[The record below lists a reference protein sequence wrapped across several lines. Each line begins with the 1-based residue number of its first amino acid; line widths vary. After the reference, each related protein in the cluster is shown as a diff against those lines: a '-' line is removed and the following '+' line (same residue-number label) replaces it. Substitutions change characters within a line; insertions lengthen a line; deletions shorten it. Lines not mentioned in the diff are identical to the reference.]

1 MRKEKI
7 CWLIALSALS
17 AMHGAMAGILP
28 EDRVD
33 ILYHSYDGEGVQVTG
48 PSILVRKG
56 IGNSFSVYGNYY
68 VDTIS
73 SASVDVISTASPY
86 EEERTEVSAGVDFL
100 HGDTIMSLGFTQS
113 DESDFIAD
121 SAYFN
126 ISQDVFGG
134 LTTVNMGYATG
145 SNEVSRNGDPTFTA
159 ESDRKNYR
167 LGLTQVLTKNML
179 LGLSLETITDEGFL
193 NNPYRSVR
201 YLDTGSALGYS
212 YEPEVYPNTRTSTA
226 VAIRSRYFLK
236 YRAAVF
242 GEYRYFTD
250 TWGIDAHTA
259 ELGYTHPTDSGWIYE
274 GSVRYYSQ
282 TSADFYSDLYPG
294 PQWQNYLA
302 RDKELATFTSQSL
315 SLGVS
320 YQFSPQRWDFLER
333 GSINFFVDYMLFNYD
348 DFRDVTA
355 GGVPGQEPV
364 FSFDAQVWQLFVSF
378 WF

>member
-1 MRKEKI
+1 MRKEKT
-7 CWLIALSALS
+7 CWLIALIALS

-282 TSADFYSDLYPG
+282 TAADFYSDLYPG

-355 GGVPGQEPV
+355 GGVPGQEPL

>member
-1 MRKEKI
+1 MRKGRI
-7 CWLIALSALS
+7 CWLVTLIAIV
-17 AMHGAMAGILP
+17 AMRGAVAGILP
-28 EDRVD
+28 EDRGD
-33 ILYHSYDGEGVQVTG
+33 LLYHSYDGGGVQVSG
-48 PSILVRKG
+48 PSILVRKQ

-73 SASVDVISTASPY
+73 SASIDVISTASPY
-86 EEERTEVSAGVDFL
+86 EEERTEVSAGVDYL
-100 HGDTIMSLGFTQS
+100 HGDTIMSLGFTES
-113 DESDFIAD
+113 DESDFVA
-121 SAYFN
+121 SSVYFN

-134 LTTVNMGYATG
+134 LTTVNMGYAKG
-145 SNEVSRNGDPTFTA
+145 QNEVSRNGDPTFTA
-159 ESDRKNYR
+159 DSDRRNYR

-179 LGLSLETITDEGFL
+179 LGLSWETITDEGFL

-201 YLDTGSALGYS
+201 YLDAGSALGYS
-212 YEPEVYPNTRTSTA
+212 YEPEVYPNTRTRTA

-274 GSVRYYSQ
+274 GSIRYYSQ
-282 TSADFYSDLYPG
+282 TAADFYSDLFPG

-315 SLGVS
+315 SLGVT

-333 GSINFFVDYMLFNYD
+333 GSINFFVDYMLFDYD

-355 GGVPGQEPV
+355 GGVPGQEPL
-364 FSFDAQVWQLFVSF
+364 FNFDAQVWQLFVSF

>member
-1 MRKEKI
+1 MRKERI
-7 CWLIALSALS
+7 CWLTALIALV

-33 ILYHSYDGEGVQVTG
+33 LLYHSYDGEGVQVTG

-73 SASVDVISTASPY
+73 SASIDVISTASPY
-86 EEERTEVSAGVDFL
+86 EEERTEVSVGVDYL

-113 DESDFIAD
+113 DESDFVAD

-145 SNEVSRNGDPTFTA
+145 SNEVSRNGDPSFTA

-201 YLDTGSALGYS
+201 YSDTGSALGYS

-259 ELGYTHPTDSGWIYE
+259 ELGYTHPTDGGWIYE

-282 TSADFYSDLYPG
+282 TAASFYSDLYPG

-315 SLGVS
+315 SLGVT

-333 GSINFFVDYMLFNYD
+333 GSINFFVDYMLFDYD

-355 GGVPGQEPV
+355 GGVPGQEPL
-364 FSFDAQVWQLFVSF
+364 FNFDAQVWQLFVSF

>member
-1 MRKEKI
+1 MRKEQI
-7 CWLIALSALS
+7 CWLTAIIALL
-17 AMHGAMAGILP
+17 AMRGAMAGILP

-33 ILYHSYDGEGVQVTG
+33 LLYHSYDGEGVQVTG

-113 DESDFIAD
+113 DESDFIAN

-134 LTTVNMGYATG
+134 LTTVNMGYAKG
-145 SNEVSRNGDPTFTA
+145 SNEVFRNGDPTFAA

-201 YLDTGSALGYS
+201 YLDTGSALGFS
-212 YEPEVYPNTRTSTA
+212 FEPEVYPNTRTSTA

-282 TSADFYSDLYPG
+282 TAADFYSDLFPG

-315 SLGVS
+315 SLGVT

-333 GSINFFVDYMLFNYD
+333 GSINFFVDYMLFDYD

-355 GGVPGQEPV
+355 GGVPGQEPL

>member
-1 MRKEKI
+1 
-7 CWLIALSALS
+7 
-17 AMHGAMAGILP
+17 
-28 EDRVD
+28 
-33 ILYHSYDGEGVQVTG
+33 
-48 PSILVRKG
+48 
-56 IGNSFSVYGNYY
+56 
-68 VDTIS
+68 
-73 SASVDVISTASPY
+73 
-86 EEERTEVSAGVDFL
+86 
-100 HGDTIMSLGFTQS
+100 
-113 DESDFIAD
+113 
-121 SAYFN
+121 
-126 ISQDVFGG
+126 
-134 LTTVNMGYATG
+134 
-145 SNEVSRNGDPTFTA
+145 
-159 ESDRKNYR
+159 
-167 LGLTQVLTKNML
+167 ML

-201 YLDTGSALGYS
+201 YSDTGSALGYS

-259 ELGYTHPTDSGWIYE
+259 ELGYTHPTDGGWIYE

-282 TSADFYSDLYPG
+282 TAASFYSDLYPG

-315 SLGVS
+315 SLGVT

-333 GSINFFVDYMLFNYD
+333 GSINFFVDYMLFDYD

-355 GGVPGQEPV
+355 GGVPGQEPL
-364 FSFDAQVWQLFVSF
+364 FNFDAQVWQLFVSF

>member
-7 CWLIALSALS
+7 RWLIALIALS

-282 TSADFYSDLYPG
+282 TSAAFYSDLYPG

-355 GGVPGQEPV
+355 GGVPGQEPL

>member
-7 CWLIALSALS
+7 CWLIALIALS

-282 TSADFYSDLYPG
+282 TSAAFYSDLYPG
-294 PQWQNYLA
+294 QQWQNYLA

-333 GSINFFVDYMLFNYD
+333 GSINFVVDYMLFNYD

-355 GGVPGQEPV
+355 GGVPGQEPL

>member
-7 CWLIALSALS
+7 CWLIALIALS

-282 TSADFYSDLYPG
+282 TSAAFYSDLYPG
-294 PQWQNYLA
+294 QHYLA

-333 GSINFFVDYMLFNYD
+333 GSINFVVDYMLFNYD

-355 GGVPGQEPV
+355 GGVPGQEPL

>member
-7 CWLIALSALS
+7 CWLIALIALS

-282 TSADFYSDLYPG
+282 TSAAFYSDLYPG

-333 GSINFFVDYMLFNYD
+333 GSINLFVDYMLFNYD

-355 GGVPGQEPV
+355 GGVPGQEPL
-364 FSFDAQVWQLFVSF
+364 FSFNAQVWQLFVSF

>member
-1 MRKEKI
+1 MRKERI
-7 CWLIALSALS
+7 CWLTALIALV

-33 ILYHSYDGEGVQVTG
+33 LLYHSYDGEGVQVTG

-73 SASVDVISTASPY
+73 SASIDVISTASPY
-86 EEERTEVSAGVDFL
+86 EEERTEVSVGVDYL

-113 DESDFIAD
+113 DESDFVAD

-145 SNEVSRNGDPTFTA
+145 SNEVSRNGDPSFTA

-201 YLDTGSALGYS
+201 YSDTGSALGYS

-259 ELGYTHPTDSGWIYE
+259 ELGYTHPTNGGWIYE

-282 TSADFYSDLYPG
+282 TAASFYSDLYPG

-315 SLGVS
+315 SLGVT

-333 GSINFFVDYMLFNYD
+333 GSINFFVDYMLFDYD

-355 GGVPGQEPV
+355 GGVPGQEPL
-364 FSFDAQVWQLFVSF
+364 FNFDAQVWQLFVSF

>member
-1 MRKEKI
+1 MRKEKT
-7 CWLIALSALS
+7 CWLTALIALS

-33 ILYHSYDGEGVQVTG
+33 LLYHSYDGAGVQVTG

-56 IGNSFSVYGNYY
+56 IGNNFSVYGNYY

-100 HGDTIMSLGFTQS
+100 HGDTIMSLGLTQS
-113 DESDFIAD
+113 DESDFLAN
-121 SAYFN
+121 STYFN

-134 LTTVNMGYATG
+134 MTTVNMGYAKG
-145 SNEVSRNGDPTFTA
+145 SNEIYRNGDQTFAA

-212 YEPEVYPNTRTSTA
+212 YEAEVYPNTRTSTA
-226 VAIRSRYFLK
+226 VAIRSRYFMK

-274 GSVRYYSQ
+274 GSVRCYSQ
-282 TSADFYSDLYPG
+282 TAATFYSDLYPG

-315 SLGVS
+315 SLGVT

-333 GSINFFVDYMLFNYD
+333 GSINFFVDYMLFDYD

-355 GGVPGQEPV
+355 GGVPGQEPL

>member
-1 MRKEKI
+1 MRKEQI
-7 CWLIALSALS
+7 CWLTAIIALL
-17 AMHGAMAGILP
+17 AMRGTMAGILP

-48 PSILVRKG
+48 PSILVRKS
-56 IGNSFSVYGNYY
+56 IGNSFSIYGNYY

-86 EEERTEVSAGVDFL
+86 EEERTEVSAGVDYL

-113 DESDFIAD
+113 DESDFIVN

-134 LTTVNMGYATG
+134 LTTVNMGYAKG

-236 YRAAVF
+236 YCAAVF

-282 TSADFYSDLYPG
+282 TAADFYSDLYPG

-315 SLGVS
+315 SLGVT
-320 YQFSPQRWDFLER
+320 YQFSPQHWDFLER

>member
-7 CWLIALSALS
+7 CWLIALIALS

-282 TSADFYSDLYPG
+282 TSAAFYSDLYPG

-333 GSINFFVDYMLFNYD
+333 GSINLSVDYMLFNYD

-355 GGVPGQEPV
+355 GGVPGQEPL